1 MNLHALNEV
10 PVNGWATWLGFGS
23 AGMSLSV
30 SGRSA
35 NVHRGVGAAQLAA
48 QASGQGVR
56 LAMASGAAGLS
67 FQATGDGTRRVL
79 GDGLGLMVLDG
90 IGDGRVTHGNG
101 GTITM
106 VLAGVNAAGGIVVD
120 PTGDAQIELR
130 AEADGRAA
138 TGRHGQAHALAYLLI
153 DPWGRVP
160 ESQRGSALAQV
171 WLNPYGGGHLIAQHG
186 GAARMSLAATAHG
199 RTTQRAHGFGSITMR
214 MRLLRQETR
223 QYRQVNGAGAAAL
236 SLDMRARDRRVAT
249 LHDGYTTAPRLRT
262 LWVPHEIRT
271 LRVPRE
277 DRELVEA

>member
-23 AGMSLSV
+23 AGMSLAV

-35 NVHRGVGAAQLAA
+35 NVHHGIGAAQLAA
-48 QASGQGVR
+48 QASGHGVR
-56 LAMASGAAGLS
+56 RAMASGAAGLS
-67 FQATGDGTRRVL
+67 FQATGDGTRL
-79 GDGLGLMVLDG
+79 
-90 IGDGRVTHGNG
+90 
-101 GTITM
+101 
-106 VLAGVNAAGGIVVD
+106 VVD

-160 ESQRGSALAQV
+160 ESPRGSALAQV
-171 WLNPYGGGHLIAQHG
+171 WLNPYGGGRLIAQHG
-186 GAARMSLAATAHG
+186 GAARMSLATTAHG

-223 QYRQVNGAGAAAL
+223 QYRQVNGAGAAGL